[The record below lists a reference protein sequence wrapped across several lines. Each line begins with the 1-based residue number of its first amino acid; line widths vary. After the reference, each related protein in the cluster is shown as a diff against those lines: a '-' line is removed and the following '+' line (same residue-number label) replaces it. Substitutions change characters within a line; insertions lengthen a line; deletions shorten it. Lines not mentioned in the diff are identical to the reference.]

1 MKEFLTAAKET
12 LGEVDEESQITFKHD
27 GKDIT
32 FFEPSTGQ
40 QAIMLAMGGRT
51 MDVKTMGTFIQ
62 LFFEMADND
71 TARYL
76 QGRLLDRND
85 TFDVGGDGG
94 IFDLFEAITEEWSA
108 RPTRE
113 QSDSPSPR
121 RATGRAST
129 GSSRVKASTSSGS
142 RSRASSA
149 S

>member
-1 MKEFLTAAKET
+1 VKEFVTAAKDS
-12 LGEVDEESQITFKHD
+12 LGEVDEDSKITFRHD
-27 GKDIT
+27 GREIT

-40 QAIMLAMGGRT
+40 QAIMLSMGGRA
-51 MDVKTMGTFIQ
+51 MDVKAMGTFIQ

-71 TARYL
+71 TAKYL

-85 TFDVGGDGG
+85 TFDVQGDGG

-113 QSDSPSPR
+113 PSDSPSPR

-129 GSSRVKASTSSGS
+129 GRTRAKASTSSTS

>member
-12 LGEVDEESQITFKHD
+12 LGEVDEDSKITFKHD
-27 GKDIT
+27 GRDIT

-40 QAIMLAMGGRT
+40 QAIMLSMGGRT

-76 QGRLLDRND
+76 QSRLLDRED
-85 TFDVGGDGG
+85 TFDVSGEGG

-108 RPTRE
+108 RPTRG

-142 RSRASSA
+142 RSRVSST
-149 S
+149 

>member
-1 MKEFLTAAKET
+1 MKEFLTAAKDT
-12 LGEVDEESQITFKHD
+12 LGEVDEESKITFKHD
-27 GKDIT
+27 GRDIT

-40 QAIMLAMGGRT
+40 QAIMLSMGGRT

-76 QGRLLDRND
+76 QGRLLDRED
-85 TFDVGGDGG
+85 TFDVGGEGG

-113 QSDSPSPR
+113 PSDSRSQR

-129 GSSRVKASTSSGS
+129 ASSRVKASTSSGS
-142 RSRASSA
+142 RTRASST

>member
-1 MKEFLTAAKET
+1 MKEFITAAKDT
-12 LGEVDEESQITFKHD
+12 LGEVDEESKITFKHD
-27 GKDIT
+27 GRDIT

-62 LFFEMADND
+62 LFFEMAEDE

-85 TFDVGGDGG
+85 TFDVIGEGG
-94 IFDLFEAITEEWSA
+94 IFDLFEALQEEWSA

-113 QSDSPSPR
+113 PSESRASR

-129 GSSRVKASTSSGS
+129 GTTRAKASTSSTS

>member
-1 MKEFLTAAKET
+1 MKEFLTAAKDT
-12 LGEVDEESQITFKHD
+12 LGEVDEDSKITFKHD

-76 QGRLLDRND
+76 QGRLLDRED
-85 TFDVGGDGG
+85 TFDVGGEGG

-113 QSDSPSPR
+113 LSGSPSRR

-129 GSSRVKASTSSGS
+129 GSSRAKASTSSGS
-142 RSRASSA
+142 RSRASST

>member
-1 MKEFLTAAKET
+1 MKEFVTAAKDS
-12 LGEVDEESQITFKHD
+12 LGEVDEESKITFKHD
-27 GKDIT
+27 GRDVT

-40 QAIMLAMGGRT
+40 QAIMLSMGGRT
-51 MDVKTMGTFIQ
+51 MDVRAMGTFIQ
-62 LFFEMADND
+62 LFFEMADDD

-76 QGRLLDRND
+76 QSRLLDRND
-85 TFDVGGDGG
+85 PFDVGGEGG
-94 IFDLFEAITEEWSA
+94 IMELFEAITEEWSA

-113 QSDSPSPR
+113 PSDSLSRP

-129 GSSRVKASTSSGS
+129 ASSRGKASNSSTS

>member
-1 MKEFLTAAKET
+1 MKEFVTAAKDT
-12 LGEVDEESQITFKHD
+12 LGEVDEETKITFKHD
-27 GKDIT
+27 GKELT

-40 QAIMLAMGGRT
+40 QAIMLSMGGRT
-51 MDVKTMGTFIQ
+51 MDVRMMGTFIQ
-62 LFFEMADND
+62 LFFEMADDD

-85 TFDVGGDGG
+85 TFDVSGEGG
-94 IFDLFEAITEEWSA
+94 IFDLWEYITEEWSA

-113 QSDSPSPR
+113 QSGSPSSP

-129 GSSRVKASTSSGS
+129 ASTRAKASTSSPS

>member
-1 MKEFLTAAKET
+1 MKEFITAARDT
-12 LGEVDEESQITFKHD
+12 LGEVDEETKITFKHD
-27 GKDIT
+27 GKELT

-40 QAIMLAMGGRT
+40 QAIMLSMGGRT
-51 MDVKTMGTFIQ
+51 MDVRMMGTFIQ
-62 LFFEMADND
+62 LFFEMADDD

-85 TFDVGGDGG
+85 TFDVSGEGG
-94 IFDLFEAITEEWSA
+94 IFDLWEYITEEWSA

-113 QSDSPSPR
+113 QSDSPSPQ

-129 GSSRVKASTSSGS
+129 ASTRAKASTSSPS

>member
-1 MKEFLTAAKET
+1 MKEFVTAAKGT
-12 LGEVDEESQITFKHD
+12 LGEVDEESKITFKHD
-27 GKDIT
+27 GRDIT

-40 QAIMLAMGGRT
+40 QAIMLSMGGRT
-51 MDVKTMGTFIQ
+51 MDVRAMGTFIQ
-62 LFFEMADND
+62 LFFEMADDD

-85 TFDVGGDGG
+85 TFDVTGDGG

-113 QSDSPSPR
+113 PSDSPSPR

-129 GSSRVKASTSSGS
+129 ASTRAKASTSSTS